1 MHSQYQRNQNCSIGK
16 FESMLKTKELKFFD
30 LCEFEEIVNHYID
43 ISDFTKTKKAID
55 LGLNQ
60 HPNSCE
66 LLILKAEHYIL
77 TNHYESAALIIDDL
91 MVVHPENEII
101 YQHKAAISVSYTH
114 LRAHE
119 T

>member
-1 MHSQYQRNQNCSIGK
+1 MHSQYQKNQNCSIGK

-66 LLILKAEHYIL
+66 LLILNYQIL
-77 TNHYESAALIIDDL
+77 AT
-91 MVVHPENEII
+91 
-101 YQHKAAISVSYTH
+101 SYYGM
-114 LRAHE
+114 
-119 T
+119 